1 MFFASRHILTC
12 FCLGS
17 LLFAASPAVLHAAA
31 ETPATQDAAS
41 GAQNW
46 QVIDSGTRPAYAG
59 IQGGT
64 APLTILR
71 SSNGLL
77 FAFTGQTGNDFTLV
91 LRGNSSN
98 ASSPRPKD
106 HTQQPGAAE
115 QSADAP
121 EAALPSD
128 RDEALSR
135 VADEAH
141 ARQRTVPVVPETH
154 NGKAQ
159 ADTPQTGNAASIG
172 QQALATEEK
181 TVAAAPKAAPEVPA
195 QTQAN
200 ASAAPPSV
208 AASTPAAPANAP
220 SASLTLPASALP
232 QGSSLAETLSMPAAE
247 TPTLIFASGDLA
259 SEISVSEAVV
269 PFGLPLPGERMGT
282 PPPPLPE
289 VPPLKLGDYRSIL
302 NSKGS
307 L

>member
-1 MFFASRHILTC
+1 MFFASRHILPC

-17 LLFAASPAVLHAAA
+17 LLFAAPPAVLHAAA
-31 ETPATQDAAS
+31 ETPAPQDAAS
-41 GAQNW
+41 DAQNW

-71 SSNGLL
+71 SSNGLM

-91 LRGNSSN
+91 LRGNSAN

-106 HTQQPGAAE
+106 DAQQPAAAE
-115 QSADAP
+115 QNADAP
-121 EAALPSD
+121 EAALPPE
-128 RDEALSR
+128 REEALSR

-141 ARQRTVPVVPETH
+141 ARQRAVAAPEGH
-154 NGKAQ
+154 SGKAE
-159 ADTPQTGNAASIG
+159 ADALQTGNTTAG
-172 QQALATEEK
+172 KQPEHATEEK
-181 TVAAAPKAAPEVPA
+181 AVAAAPAVPA
-195 QTQAN
+195 RMQAST
-200 ASAAPPSV
+200 SAAPSSAP
-208 AASTPAAPANAP
+208 ASTPAAPLTAP
-220 SASLTLPASALP
+220 ASLTLPASALP
-232 QGSSLAETLSMPAAE
+232 QGNSLAETLSLPAAE

-302 NSKGS
+302 KNKGS